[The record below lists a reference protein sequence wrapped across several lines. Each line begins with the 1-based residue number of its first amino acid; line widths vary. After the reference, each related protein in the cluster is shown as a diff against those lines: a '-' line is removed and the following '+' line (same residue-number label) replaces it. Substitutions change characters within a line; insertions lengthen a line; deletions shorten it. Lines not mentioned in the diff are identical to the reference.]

1 MDGASTSRARERTM
15 APPSSKT
22 SPAAE
27 SAAPDTTPTAPF
39 AVSAAAPI
47 AGAWESFLQQGLRW
61 APVLDGSERL
71 VGLLLRANLARA
83 VLEDEPTVPLRPA
96 RPRPDA
102 PRPTTVRDVMTPV
115 PGRIT
120 APSCRPP
127 GDP

>member
-1 MDGASTSRARERTM
+1 M

-22 SPAAE
+22 SPAADG
-27 SAAPDTTPTAPF
+27 AVPDTNPAPF
-39 AVSAAAPI
+39 AISAAAPI

-96 RPRPDA
+96 RARPQA

-115 PGRIT
+115 PCRTT
-120 APSCRPP
+120 APTCPP
-127 GDP
+127 PADP